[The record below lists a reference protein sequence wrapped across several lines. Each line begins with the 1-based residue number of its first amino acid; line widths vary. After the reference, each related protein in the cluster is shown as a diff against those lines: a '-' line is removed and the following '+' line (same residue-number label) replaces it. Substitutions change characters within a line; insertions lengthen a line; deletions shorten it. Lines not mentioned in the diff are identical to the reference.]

1 MAVSTTASQLSLMCY
16 NSSFVQFNS
25 LQSADRSILG
35 DCSSFDDELN
45 ALRILSHKSIN
56 INSNESKSF
65 LNVEAVFHSD
75 VLSEVKDV
83 LVNTFNMCI
92 TIANSTNSINSRRP
106 PSRAEL
112 FQGKRIFLTLNLSSQ
127 KN

>member
-1 MAVSTTASQLSLMCY
+1 MAVSTTESQLSLMCY

-83 LVNTFNMCI
+83 LVNTFNICV
-92 TIANSTNSINSRRP
+92 
-106 PSRAEL
+106 
-112 FQGKRIFLTLNLSSQ
+112 
-127 KN
+127 

>member
-1 MAVSTTASQLSLMCY
+1 MAVSTTEFQLSLMCY

-25 LQSADRSILG
+25 LQSADRSILR

-56 INSNESKSF
+56 ITNSNESKSF

-112 FQGKRIFLTLNLSSQ
+112 F
-127 KN
+127 

>member
-1 MAVSTTASQLSLMCY
+1 MAVSTTKSQLSLMCY
-16 NSSFVQFNS
+16 NSSFAQFNS

-56 INSNESKSF
+56 ITNSNESKSF

-83 LVNTFNMCI
+83 LVNTFNICV
-92 TIANSTNSINSRRP
+92 
-106 PSRAEL
+106 
-112 FQGKRIFLTLNLSSQ
+112 
-127 KN
+127 